1 MRVIEK
7 GRPQTDWAKNYTCTG
22 TGNKGGGCGAK
33 LLVEFGD
40 LFRTYHS
47 DCGGAKETCLTF
59 KCSEC
64 GVLTDI
70 DVNDPPKFELIPDK
84 DVWEARQVANRGVGV
99 LHG

>member
-1 MRVIEK
+1 MKVIEK
-7 GRPQTDWAKNYTCTG
+7 GRPQIGWAKDYTCTG
-22 TGNKGGGCGAK
+22 DGNNGGGCGAK

-47 DCGGAKETCLTF
+47 SCGERETCLSF

-70 DVNDPPKFELIPDK
+70 DVNDPPKFELIPDH
-84 DVWEARQVANRGVGV
+84 DVWESRQDAIIRAGFG
-99 LHG
+99 

>member
-1 MRVIEK
+1 MKVIEK
-7 GRPQTDWAKNYTCTG
+7 GRIQTDWAKNYLCTG
-22 TGNKGGGCGAK
+22 TGNKGGGCGSK

-40 LFRTYHS
+40 LFRTYHNS
-47 DCGGAKETCLTF
+47 CGERDTCLSF

-84 DVWEARQVANRGVGV
+84 NVWEQRQIANAGVV